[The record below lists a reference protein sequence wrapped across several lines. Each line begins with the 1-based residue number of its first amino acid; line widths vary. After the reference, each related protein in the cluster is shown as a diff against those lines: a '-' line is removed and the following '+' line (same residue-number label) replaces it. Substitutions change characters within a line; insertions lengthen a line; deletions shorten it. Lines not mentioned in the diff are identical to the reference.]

1 MHVYNS
7 AMPEAP
13 GELLGGLSAREF
25 LREFWQK
32 RPLLVRRALP
42 GLRGAPGLDALFRLA
57 ARDDADARL
66 VERLPR
72 GWRVSQAPLERARL
86 VSVRSPRWTLLV
98 HDLELRVPAA
108 ERLLRRF
115 AFLSWARLDDVM
127 ASYATAGGGVGPHFD
142 SYDVFLVQGPG
153 RRRWRLARPRR
164 WRLKRNAPLKLIEGF
179 RAEVECVLEP
189 GDMLYLPPGWGHDG
203 VALEPCLTWSIG
215 ARAPHATEFASG
227 FLDYLQEHRL
237 PAGTYRDPGRA
248 PAGQPGRIDTAML
261 RYAEATLARLR
272 WTRADVAE
280 ALGEHL
286 STPKAHVFFTP
297 PRQPLARAR
306 FRRRLASDN
315 VRLDPR
321 TRLLWHAR
329 RFFVNGEGF
338 APSAG
343 ARAALVSL
351 ADQRWLEGVHLAR
364 GRLADLV
371 FDWYRRGWLALE
383 RKP

>member
-1 MHVYNS
+1 
-7 AMPEAP
+7 MPEAP
-13 GELLGGLSAREF
+13 GELLGGLSARAF
-25 LREFWQK
+25 LREFWQR
-32 RPLLVRRALP
+32 RPLLVRGALP
-42 GLRGAPGLDALFRLA
+42 GLRGAAGLRTLLRLA

-66 VERLPR
+66 VERAPR
-72 GWRVSQAPLERARL
+72 GWRVFQAPLERARL
-86 VSVRSPRWTLLV
+86 ESLVSRGSGRWTLLV

-127 ASYATAGGGVGPHFD
+127 LSYATSGGGVGPHFD

-164 WRLKRNAPLKLIEGF
+164 WRLEKNAPLKLIERF
-179 RAEVECVLEP
+179 RSEVECVLET
-189 GDMLYLPPGWGHDG
+189 GDLLYLPPGWGHDG
-203 VALEPCLTWSIG
+203 VALEPCFTWSIG
-215 ARAPHATEFASG
+215 ARAPQATEFAG
-227 FLDYLQEHRL
+227 VFLDFLQEHRL
-237 PAGTYRDPGRA
+237 PTGDFRDPGRA
-248 PAGQPGRIDTAML
+248 PAAQPGRIDTAML

-286 STPKAHVFFTP
+286 SAPKAHLFFAP
-297 PRQPLARAR
+297 PRKPLARAA
-306 FRRRLASDN
+306 FRRRLTSAR

-329 RFFVNGEGF
+329 RFFVNGDGF
-338 APSAG
+338 APPAG

-351 ADQRWLEGVHLAR
+351 ADRRWLEGAHLAR
-364 GRLADLV
+364 GPLADLV

-383 RKP
+383 GNP